1 MHFSPHRKRV
11 AAMATEN
18 DPTPTEYYRVVRHP
32 RDEGFSLPRLQLR
45 ERRAAG
51 SRPLFW
57 VFQRHLECI
66 LYNREADGGS
76 SGAIWKLM
84 NQCGLGSTALKV
96 NPGAV
101 TSKQITNVCI

>member
-1 MHFSPHRKRV
+1 
-11 AAMATEN
+11 MAQLE
-18 DPTPTEYYRVVRHP
+18 PLPIEWFRVVRGP
-32 RDEGFSLPRLQLR
+32 RDDGFSLPRLQLR

-51 SRPLFW
+51 SRTLFW

-96 NPGAV
+96 TAAAV
-101 TSKQITNVCI
+101 AAKYITNVCV